1 VSNPGLAPRHIP
13 ITETALSHILV
24 CSVPNPGHVGPMLR
38 VAEHLKATDHQ
49 VTFSTSEHFRG
60 RVESTG
66 VFFVPFTGKANYDYR
81 TPVDIQEDSDQLDPT
96 VRLVR
101 AMFADTIPDQ
111 HEGIQRIHRRRP
123 IDLIVVDTGFFG
135 IYPMLLGS
143 RDQRPA
149 VIGCGVNPMLHS
161 SIDCSWYSAASNTEE
176 SRRTVREEHQEVEER
191 FRPVQDRVRDILKG
205 YGLPAMPPFL
215 FDPVYLLSDA
225 FLQFTAEAFEFPRSD
240 MPDTVRFAGS
250 VSPPRS
256 NEFEE
261 PAWWNEMDGSRP
273 VVLVTQG
280 TLANRD
286 FNEVG
291 QPALT
296 GLVDEDAL
304 VVVTAGRSDMETLQI
319 PGNARVASFVPF
331 DRLLPKVDVMVTNG
345 GYGAVNQALS
355 LGVPLVVA
363 GETEDKAFVAAR
375 VGWAGAGINLKTRYA
390 TPEEIREA
398 VRSILANRQ
407 YKDAAARLQKEFA
420 RYDALQEISRTVEE
434 MLTAAALTTSAQ
446 TA

>member
-1 VSNPGLAPRHIP
+1 
-13 ITETALSHILV
+13 
-24 CSVPNPGHVGPMLR
+24 MLR
-38 VAEHLKATDHQ
+38 VAEHLKATGHY
-49 VTFSTSEHFRG
+49 VSFNTSEHFRS

-66 VFFVPFTGKANYDYR
+66 VSFVPFTGKANYDYR
-81 TPVDIQEDSDQLDPT
+81 TPIVAEEDSDEIDSM

-111 HEGIQRIHRRRP
+111 HEGIRRIHRRRP

-135 IYPMLLGS
+135 IYPMLLGQ

-161 SIDCSWYSAASNTEE
+161 SIDCSWYSAASDTEE
-176 SRRTVREEHQEVEER
+176 SRNKVREEHQEVEAR
-191 FRPVQDRVRDILKG
+191 FQPVQDRVRSIMQG

-240 MPDTVRFAGS
+240 MPDTVRFAGPAPSGQS
-250 VSPPRS
+250 V
-256 NEFEE
+256 EFQE
-261 PAWWNEMDGSRP
+261 PAWWAELDGSRP

-286 FNEVG
+286 FNEVI

-296 GLVDEDAL
+296 GLADENVL
-304 VVVTAGRSDMETLQI
+304 VIVTAGRSDMETLRI
-319 PGNARVASFVPF
+319 PKNARVASFVPF

-345 GYGAVNQALS
+345 GYGAVNHALS

-375 VGWAGAGINLKTRYA
+375 VGWTGAGINLKTRHA
-390 TPEEIREA
+390 APEEIRGA
-398 VRSILANRQ
+398 VRSILENQR
-407 YKDAAARLQKEFA
+407 YRDAADRLQREFA

-434 MLTAAALTTSAQ
+434 MLSAAALTTSSRPA
-446 TA
+446 